1 MNNECN
7 TRMHKYSKNFLLLFF
22 GARKKHHQGKQE
34 LIARR
39 NGLGTLSNRDIIYC
53 LEHHNI
59 GGDVTEERRKEA
71 VQLLDD
77 LAKKERRRQSDEE
90 VIITKTTIVIR
101 NPKDVRQIIGDA
113 LKE

>member
-1 MNNECN
+1 
-7 TRMHKYSKNFLLLFF
+7 
-22 GARKKHHQGKQE
+22 
-34 LIARR
+34 
-39 NGLGTLSNRDIIYC
+39 
-53 LEHHNI
+53 
-59 GGDVTEERRKEA
+59 